1 MSPPS
6 LLPAPVA
13 RAPRSDGIE
22 ARARLLEAAL
32 TLFAKKG
39 FAKTSTREIASAA
52 EANIAAISYYF
63 GDKAGL
69 YAACFTEPMGGS
81 SSELIAHFDVPGLP
95 LEAAL
100 RTLITGYLEPL
111 KHGETV
117 RKCMRLHMREL
128 VEPTNQFLIE
138 IDRDIKKPHEALMR
152 VLCRHLGLPRPD
164 DDVHRL
170 AISVTG
176 LPMQLFVMQD
186 VIDMLNPG
194 LLGAQAPGP
203 APATTPIDTWADRM
217 VRYAL
222 AMVAAETDRRSEAP
236 PPPRADSTNTPKR
249 AATRHSKRQG
259 P

>member
-1 MSPPS
+1 MPPS
-6 LLPAPVA
+6 PISTSPNV
-13 RAPRSDGIE
+13 RAPRSDGVE

-32 TLFAKKG
+32 TLFAEKG
-39 FAKTSTREIASAA
+39 FTKTSTREIAKAA
-52 EANIAAISYYF
+52 GVNIAAISYYF
-63 GDKAGL
+63 GDKASL
-69 YAACFTEPMGGS
+69 YAACFTEPMGGNA
-81 SSELIAHFDVPGLP
+81 SELIAHFDVPGLP

-100 RTLITGYLEPL
+100 QILITGYLEPL

-128 VEPTNQFLIE
+128 VEPTSQFLIE
-138 IDRDIKKPHEALMR
+138 IDRDIKAPHEALMR
-152 VLCRHLGLPRPD
+152 VLCRHLGLARPD

-186 VIDMLNPG
+186 VIGMLNPA
-194 LLGAQAPGP
+194 LLGAQVP
-203 APATTPIDTWADRM
+203 APTPIDTWADRM

-222 AMVAAETDRRSEAP
+222 AMVAAEAERRGEAP
-236 PPPRADSTNTPKR
+236 PSPPPVPATTTPKR
-249 AATRHSKRQG
+249 APARRSKRQG